1 MNYLF
6 RNIFIF
12 LLCVC
17 PLFAAAQKIHLSC
30 EKSVHNFGTIPEN
43 GGNVSHIFVLKN
55 ESKVPF
61 HITSVVTSCGC
72 TTSEYPKEA
81 IAAGDTACIKISFNP
96 KKRPGAFMK
105 LIRVYGNNRSAPIA
119 AAIPATLYT
128 TAGTP
133 TRCAS
138 GHNRMGTGKW
148 QKQHQL
154 DKKI

>member
-81 IAAGDTACIKISFNP
+81 FAAGDTACIKISFNP

-105 LIRVYGNNRSAPIA
+105 LIRVYGNNSTSPFILSIRGAVTKEGGES
-119 AAIPATLYT
+119 
-128 TAGTP
+128 
-133 TRCAS
+133 
-138 GHNRMGTGKW
+138 K
-148 QKQHQL
+148 
-154 DKKI
+154 